1 MDNGSFGVVRSRT
14 LADAS
19 LHEEP
24 LRPFGAPPPLRW
36 RGFEWLPCEGELSAK
51 LTEGFFQ
58 RCVSE
63 LRESCGSPYSAFV
76 CLFESRT
83 TANEP
88 RGTARSSFL
97 FIMQD
102 ADFRRMVDGLFEFIL
117 DFLARSAIEFADD
130 VDGDEREE
138 ESRYDF
144 VKAEP
149 GELFP
154 NEDG

>member
-1 MDNGSFGVVRSRT
+1 MRQPLLWFVGRLAWFEAERLLTHRFMKNPSAPLGHLPFAGEALNGSPAKGSCQRSCANPVDR
-14 LADAS
+14 LI
-19 LHEEP
+19 LH
-24 LRPFGAPPPLRW
+24 L
-36 RGFEWLPCEGELSAK
+36 
-51 LTEGFFQ
+51 
-58 RCVSE
+58 
-63 LRESCGSPYSAFV
+63 YAF
-76 CLFESRT
+76 S
-83 TANEP
+83 NHEP
-88 RGTARSSFL
+88 RQTNHGGTARSSFL

-117 DFLARSAIEFADD
+117 DFLARSSIEFADD

-138 ESRYDF
+138 EARYDF